1 MIEQQRKLLQIHEED
16 DDEEDDEEEDDD
28 EDAFDDRIQI
38 RVNDRVLGTC
48 E

>member
-1 MIEQQRKLLQIHEED
+1 MVDFNVGIEED
-16 DDEEDDEEEDDD
+16 DKDDKSKEEDDD